1 MSAREKIKKEWKSTD
16 YELIVMALLG
26 VLFLFVFAY
35 LPMYGITLAFKDGD
49 GKINVLRT
57 LFYGEW
63 IGFDNFKAFFMDEKF
78 YQVLRNTLGLNL
90 LMLVIEFP
98 APILL
103 ALSINEVMHK
113 PYKKVVQ
120 SISIFPHFL
129 SWTIFGG
136 IILAVSNVNTG
147 VINPVL
153 EVFGLSSPDKPVN
166 LATGEYIW
174 WLIIL
179 SSLIKSTGWGSIIY
193 LTAITGIDPA
203 LYEAAEIDGAARFA
217 KMRHITLPSIMP
229 TITLFFILRLSNM
242 LDNSFEQFY
251 VFQNGANL
259 TRSEVLSTYI
269 WKMSIGSSDRRFSYS
284 SALGLFNSVIG
295 FILLLIGNLT
305 SKKLTGKGVF

>member
-1 MSAREKIKKEWKSTD
+1 MKTDKKPWKSTD
-16 YELIVMALLG
+16 YELVFMALLS

-49 GKINVLRT
+49 GKINVLKT
-57 LFYGEW
+57 LFYGDW
-63 IGFDNFKAFFMDEKF
+63 VGFANFKSFLYDEKF
-78 YQVLRNTLGLNL
+78 YQVLSNTLGLNL
-90 LMLVIEFP
+90 LMLIIEFP
-98 APILL
+98 APIIL
-103 ALSINEVMHK
+103 ALLINEIGHGK
-113 PYKKVVQ
+113 YKKVVQ

-147 VINPVL
+147 VINPLL
-153 EVFGLSSPDKPVN
+153 EVLGLSSKSNPVN
-166 LATGEYIW
+166 LATSDYIW
-174 WLIIL
+174 SLVIA
-179 SSLIKSTGWGSIIY
+179 SSLIKSAGWGSIIY
-193 LTAITGIDPA
+193 LTAITAIDPA
-203 LYEAAEIDGAARFA
+203 LYEAAMLDGAGRFDRI
-217 KMRHITLPSIMP
+217 KYITLPSIMP

-259 TRSEVLSTYI
+259 TKSEVLSTYI
-269 WKMSIGSSDRRFSYS
+269 WKMSIGSSSRRFSYS

-295 FILLLIGNLT
+295 FILLLIGNFT